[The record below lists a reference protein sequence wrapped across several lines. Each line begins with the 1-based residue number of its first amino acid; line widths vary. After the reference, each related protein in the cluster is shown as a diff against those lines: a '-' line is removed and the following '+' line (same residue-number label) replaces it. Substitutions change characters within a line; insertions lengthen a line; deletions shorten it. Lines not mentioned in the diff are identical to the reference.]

1 MRYLDRFPTEPAVR
15 LLMLMVAAIIGAF
28 VYVVLS
34 SITF

>member
-1 MRYLDRFPTEPAVR
+1 MRYLQYLPTEPAARV
-15 LLMLMVAAIIGAF
+15 LMLMVAGIIGAF